1 MPRDTRRSHARAR
14 AEARSAR
21 RHQRN
26 HVDRDARRAERRAG
40 LLDAAVEVVRR
51 EGPGV
56 SMETIAAEAG
66 VTKPIVYR
74 HFGDRHG
81 LVAAVAE
88 RFAHDLLA
96 ELRSSLARETDPR
109 ELLAGTIDAYLAF
122 VERDPNVYLF
132 LCQRVPSESDAA
144 SQFHGFVRQIA
155 SEVAVVLGERL
166 RAAGADSGPAEP
178 WAYGLVGMVQLAGD
192 WWIERRSLPRA
203 RLVEYLTRLVWDG
216 LDAVAG
222 AGESA

>member
-1 MPRDTRRSHARAR
+1 MSRETRRSHARTR
-14 AEARSAR
+14 AEARTAR
-21 RHQRN
+21 HHRSHPERE
-26 HVDRDARRAERRAG
+26 ARRAERRAA

-56 SMETIAAEAG
+56 SMEAIAAAAG

-81 LVAAVAE
+81 LITAVAE
-88 RFAHDLLA
+88 RFAENLLA
-96 ELRSSLARETDPR
+96 ELRSSLARQTDPR
-109 ELLAGTIDAYLAF
+109 QLLAGTIDAYLAF
-122 VERDPNVYLF
+122 VERDPNVYRF
-132 LCQRVPSESDAA
+132 VCARVPADTDTAL
-144 SQFHGFVRQIA
+144 QFQGFVRQIA
-155 SEVAVVLGERL
+155 SEVAIVLGERL

-192 WWIERRSLPRA
+192 WWIERGSLPRA

-222 AGESA
+222 DGGTA

>member
-1 MPRDTRRSHARAR
+1 MYKR
-14 AEARSAR
+14 
-21 RHQRN
+21 Q
-26 HVDRDARRAERRAG
+26 
-40 LLDAAVEVVRR
+40 
-51 EGPGV
+51 
-56 SMETIAAEAG
+56 
-66 VTKPIVYR
+66 
-74 HFGDRHG
+74 
-81 LVAAVAE
+81 
-88 RFAHDLLA
+88 LLA